1 MEVTEVTQAATL
13 TPWLH
18 TLISGAMLLFGA
30 LLGSFA
36 LTAGMRYAK
45 GEGFVLGRSHCDA
58 CKKTLRFRDLVPVL
72 GYFALQGKCHHCKA
86 PISILYPVFEF
97 CSGLFFLFAFLS
109 LGLSPTLLGIA
120 LVFVPLVLLAVH
132 DLEREIIPDVI
143 LLPLMA
149 AVFCYKWLF
158 LGTSPLSMA
167 LAGLGAALF
176 FYGLRWYGKRV
187 KSRIVL
193 GLGDVK
199 LGILLGFFT
208 LDNVFLVSALG
219 SFIAGIYAIGLVRY
233 REREGLTEKDKEKA
247 SAEEASLE
255 ETTADP
261 CNTSPLQ
268 QLRKEQE
275 EQERVREKEEARQ
288 RREALWENLEIPL
301 APWLILALIPFV
313 FY

>member
-1 MEVTEVTQAATL
+1 MQVS

-18 TLISGAMLLFGA
+18 TLLCAAMLFFGAM
-30 LLGSFA
+30 LGSFA
-36 LTAGMRYAK
+36 LTAGKRYAK

-58 CKKTLRFRDLVPVL
+58 CKKTLRLRDLVPVL
-72 GYFALQGKCHHCKA
+72 GYFALQGKCHHCKE
-86 PISILYPVFEF
+86 PISLLYPVFEF
-97 CSGLFFLFAFLS
+97 CSGLFFLFAYLS

-149 AVFCYKWLF
+149 AVFCYKWLI
-158 LGTSPLSMA
+158 LETNPLFMA

-233 REREGLTEKDKEKA
+233 RERKGEGLTEKDKEEA
-247 SAEEASLE
+247 SVEEA
-255 ETTADP
+255 TQDP

-275 EQERVREKEEARQ
+275 KQEKALAARE

>member
-18 TLISGAMLLFGA
+18 TLISGAMLLFGT

-58 CKKTLRFRDLVPVL
+58 CKKTLRFRDLVPVI

-86 PISILYPVFEF
+86 PISLLYPVFEF
-97 CSGLFFLFAFLS
+97 CSGLFFLFAYLS

-143 LLPLMA
+143 LLPLMV
-149 AVFCYKWLF
+149 AVFCYKWLI
-158 LGTSPLSMA
+158 LGTSPLFMA

-176 FYGLRWYGKRV
+176 FYGLRWYGQRV

-233 REREGLTEKDKEKA
+233 RERQGEGMTEKDT
-247 SAEEASLE
+247 SCTEEASME
-255 ETTADP
+255 EATADP

-268 QLRKEQE
+268 QLRKEHE
-275 EQERVREKEEARQ
+275 EQEKALARG

>member
-58 CKKTLRFRDLVPVL
+58 CKKTLRLRDLVPVI

-86 PISILYPVFEF
+86 PISLLYPVFEF
-97 CSGLFFLFAFLS
+97 CSGLFFLFAYLS

-143 LLPLMA
+143 LLPLMVA
-149 AVFCYKWLF
+149 AFCYKWLI

-176 FYGLRWYGKRV
+176 FLGLRWYGKRV

-233 REREGLTEKDKEKA
+233 REREGMTEKDKA
-247 SAEEASLE
+247 SMQETGAEEA
-255 ETTADP
+255 TADP

-268 QLRKEQE
+268 KLRKEQE

-301 APWLILALIPFV
+301 APWLIMALIPFV

>member
-1 MEVTEVTQAATL
+1 MQVS
-13 TPWLH
+13 TPWLY
-18 TLISGAMLLFGA
+18 TLLCAAMLFFGAM
-30 LLGSFA
+30 LGSFA
-36 LTAGMRYAK
+36 LTAGKRYAK
-45 GEGFVLGRSHCDA
+45 GEGFVLGRSHCDV
-58 CKKTLRFRDLVPVL
+58 CKKTLRLRDLVPVL
-72 GYFALQGKCHHCKA
+72 GFISLQGKCHHCKA
-86 PISILYPVFEF
+86 PISLLYPIFEF
-97 CSGLFFLFAFLS
+97 CSGLFFLFAYLS

-143 LLPLMA
+143 LLPLMV
-149 AVFCYKWLF
+149 AVFCYKWLI
-158 LGTSPLSMA
+158 LGTNPLFMA
-167 LAGLGAALF
+167 LAGLGAAIF

-233 REREGLTEKDKEKA
+233 RERKGEGLTEKDKEEA
-247 SAEEASLE
+247 SVEEA
-255 ETTADP
+255 TADP

-275 EQERVREKEEARQ
+275 EQEKALARG

>member
-1 MEVTEVTQAATL
+1 MEVMEVTQAATL

-58 CKKTLRFRDLVPVL
+58 CKKTLRLRDLVPVL
-72 GYFALQGKCHHCKA
+72 GFISLRGRCHFCKA
-86 PISILYPVFEF
+86 PISLPYPIFEF
-97 CSGLFFLFAFLS
+97 CSGLFFLFAYLS

-149 AVFCYKWLF
+149 AVFCYKWLI
-158 LGTSPLSMA
+158 LGTNPLFMA

-233 REREGLTEKDKEKA
+233 REREGMTKKEDTRV
-247 SAEEASLE
+247 EEA
-255 ETTADP
+255 TIDP
-261 CNTSPLQ
+261 CNASPLQ

-301 APWLILALIPFV
+301 APWLIMALIPFV

>member
-1 MEVTEVTQAATL
+1 MEVTEVTQAAVLSPSL

-45 GEGFVLGRSHCDA
+45 GEDFVLGRSHCDA
-58 CKKTLRFRDLVPVL
+58 CKKTLRFRDLVPVI

-86 PISILYPVFEF
+86 PISLLYPIFEF
-97 CSGLFFLFAFLS
+97 CSGLFFLFAYLS

-143 LLPLMA
+143 LLPLMV
-149 AVFCYKWLF
+149 AVFCYKWLIF
-158 LGTSPLSMA
+158 GTNPLFMA

-176 FYGLRWYGKRV
+176 FYGLRWYGQRV

-233 REREGLTEKDKEKA
+233 RERKGEGLTEKDKEEA
-247 SAEEASLE
+247 SVEEA
-255 ETTADP
+255 TQDP

-275 EQERVREKEEARQ
+275 KQEKALARE

>member
-45 GEGFVLGRSHCDA
+45 GEDFVLGRSHCDV
-58 CKKTLRFRDLVPVL
+58 CKKTLRLRDLVPVL

-86 PISILYPVFEF
+86 PISLLYPVFEF
-97 CSGLFFLFAFLS
+97 CSGLFFLFAYLS

-149 AVFCYKWLF
+149 AAFCYKWLI

-176 FYGLRWYGKRV
+176 FYGLRWYGQRV

-233 REREGLTEKDKEKA
+233 REREGMTEKDKA
-247 SAEEASLE
+247 SVQETGAEEA
-255 ETTADP
+255 TADP

>member
-58 CKKTLRFRDLVPVL
+58 CKKTLRFRDLVPVI

-86 PISILYPVFEF
+86 PISLLYPVFEF

-132 DLEREIIPDVI
+132 DLEKEIIPDEI

-176 FYGLRWYGKRV
+176 FYGLRWYGQRV

-233 REREGLTEKDKEKA
+233 REREGMTKKEDTRV
-247 SAEEASLE
+247 EEA
-255 ETTADP
+255 TIDP
-261 CNTSPLQ
+261 CNASPLQ

>member
-1 MEVTEVTQAATL
+1 MQVS

-18 TLISGAMLLFGA
+18 TLLCAAMLFFGAM
-30 LLGSFA
+30 LGSFA
-36 LTAGMRYAK
+36 LTAGKRYAK
-45 GEGFVLGRSHCDA
+45 GEGFVLGRSRCDA
-58 CKKTLRFRDLVPVL
+58 CKKTLRLRDLVPVL
-72 GYFALQGKCHHCKA
+72 GFISLRGRCHFCKA
-86 PISILYPVFEF
+86 PISLLYPIFEF
-97 CSGLFFLFAFLS
+97 CSGLFFLFAYLS

-149 AVFCYKWLF
+149 AVFCYKWLI
-158 LGTSPLSMA
+158 LGTNPLFMA

-233 REREGLTEKDKEKA
+233 RERKGEGLTEKDKEEA
-247 SAEEASLE
+247 SVEEA
-255 ETTADP
+255 TADP

-275 EQERVREKEEARQ
+275 EQEKALARE

>member
-58 CKKTLRFRDLVPVL
+58 CKKTLRLRDLVPVL
-72 GYFALQGKCHHCKA
+72 GFISLRGRCHFCKA
-86 PISILYPVFEF
+86 PISLLYPIFEF
-97 CSGLFFLFAFLS
+97 CSGLFFLFAYLS

-132 DLEREIIPDVI
+132 DLEKEIIPDAI

-149 AVFCYKWLF
+149 AVFCYKWLI
-158 LGTSPLSMA
+158 LVTSPLSMA

-233 REREGLTEKDKEKA
+233 REREGLTEKDKEEA
-247 SAEEASLE
+247 SVEEA
-255 ETTADP
+255 TADP

-268 QLRKEQE
+268 QHRKEHE
-275 EQERVREKEEARQ
+275 EQEKALARE

>member
-1 MEVTEVTQAATL
+1 MEVTQAATL

-58 CKKTLRFRDLVPVL
+58 CKKTLRLRDLVPVL
-72 GYFALQGKCHHCKA
+72 GFISLRGRCHFCKA
-86 PISILYPVFEF
+86 PISLLYPIFEF
-97 CSGLFFLFAFLS
+97 CSGLFFLFAYLS

-143 LLPLMA
+143 LLPLMV
-149 AVFCYKWLF
+149 AVFCYKWLI
-158 LGTSPLSMA
+158 LGTNPLFMA
-167 LAGLGAALF
+167 LAGLGAAIF

-233 REREGLTEKDKEKA
+233 RERKGEGLTEKDKEEA
-247 SAEEASLE
+247 SVEEA
-255 ETTADP
+255 TADP

-275 EQERVREKEEARQ
+275 EQEKALARE

>member
-58 CKKTLRFRDLVPVL
+58 CKKTLRLRDLVPVL
-72 GYFALQGKCHHCKA
+72 GFISLRGRCHFCKA
-86 PISILYPVFEF
+86 PISLLYPIFEF
-97 CSGLFFLFAFLS
+97 CSGLFFLFAYLS
-109 LGLSPTLLGIA
+109 LGLSLTLLGIA

-132 DLEREIIPDVI
+132 DLEKEIIPDAI

-149 AVFCYKWLF
+149 AVFCYKWLI
-158 LGTSPLSMA
+158 LVTSPLSMA

-233 REREGLTEKDKEKA
+233 REREGLTEKDKA
-247 SAEEASLE
+247 SVQETGAEEA
-255 ETTADP
+255 TADP

-268 QLRKEQE
+268 KLRKEQE

-301 APWLILALIPFV
+301 APWLIMALIPFV

>member
-1 MEVTEVTQAATL
+1 MQVS

-18 TLISGAMLLFGA
+18 TLLCAAMLFFGAM
-30 LLGSFA
+30 LGSFA
-36 LTAGMRYAK
+36 LTAGKRYAK

-86 PISILYPVFEF
+86 PISLLYPVFEF
-97 CSGLFFLFAFLS
+97 CSGLFFLFAYLS

-149 AVFCYKWLF
+149 AAFCYKWLI

-176 FYGLRWYGKRV
+176 FYGLRWYGQRV

-233 REREGLTEKDKEKA
+233 REREGMTEKDKA
-247 SAEEASLE
+247 SVQETGAEEA
-255 ETTADP
+255 TADP

>member
-45 GEGFVLGRSHCDA
+45 GEGFVLGRSRCDV
-58 CKKTLRFRDLVPVL
+58 CKKTLRLRDLVPVL
-72 GYFALQGKCHHCKA
+72 GFISLRGRCHFCKA
-86 PISILYPVFEF
+86 PISLLYPIFEF
-97 CSGLFFLFAFLS
+97 CSGLFFLFAYLS

-132 DLEREIIPDVI
+132 DLEKEIIPDAI

-149 AVFCYKWLF
+149 AVFCYKWLI
-158 LGTSPLSMA
+158 LVTSPLSMA

-233 REREGLTEKDKEKA
+233 REREGLTEKDKA
-247 SAEEASLE
+247 SVQETGAEEA
-255 ETTADP
+255 TADP

-268 QLRKEQE
+268 QLRKEHE
-275 EQERVREKEEARQ
+275 EQEKALARE

>member
-1 MEVTEVTQAATL
+1 MQVS

-45 GEGFVLGRSHCDA
+45 GEGFVLGRSRCDV
-58 CKKTLRFRDLVPVL
+58 CKKTLRLRDLVPVL
-72 GYFALQGKCHHCKA
+72 GYFALQGKCHHCKE
-86 PISILYPVFEF
+86 PISLLYPVFEF
-97 CSGLFFLFAFLS
+97 CSGLFFLFAYLS

-143 LLPLMA
+143 LLPFMA
-149 AVFCYKWLF
+149 AVFCYKWLI
-158 LGTSPLSMA
+158 LETNPLFMA

-233 REREGLTEKDKEKA
+233 RERKGEGLTEKDKEEA
-247 SAEEASLE
+247 SVEEA
-255 ETTADP
+255 TADP

-275 EQERVREKEEARQ
+275 KQEKALARE

>member
-58 CKKTLRFRDLVPVL
+58 CKKTLRFRDLVPVI

-86 PISILYPVFEF
+86 PISLLYPVFEF

-132 DLEREIIPDVI
+132 DLEKEIIPDEI

>member
-1 MEVTEVTQAATL
+1 MQVS
-13 TPWLH
+13 TPWLY
-18 TLISGAMLLFGA
+18 TLLCAAMLFFGAM
-30 LLGSFA
+30 LGSFA
-36 LTAGMRYAK
+36 LTAGKRYAK
-45 GEGFVLGRSHCDA
+45 GEGFVLGRSRCDA
-58 CKKTLRFRDLVPVL
+58 CKKTLRLRDLVPVL
-72 GYFALQGKCHHCKA
+72 GFISLRGRCHFCKA
-86 PISILYPVFEF
+86 PISLLYPIFEF
-97 CSGLFFLFAFLS
+97 CSGLFFLFAYLS

-132 DLEREIIPDVI
+132 DLEREIIPDAI

-149 AVFCYKWLF
+149 AVFCYKWLI
-158 LGTSPLSMA
+158 LGTNPLFMA

-233 REREGLTEKDKEKA
+233 RERKGEGLTEKDKEEA
-247 SAEEASLE
+247 SVEEA
-255 ETTADP
+255 TADP

-275 EQERVREKEEARQ
+275 EQEKALARG

>member
-30 LLGSFA
+30 MLGSFA

-58 CKKTLRFRDLVPVL
+58 CKKTLRLRDLVPVL
-72 GYFALQGKCHHCKA
+72 GFISLRGRCHFCKA
-86 PISILYPVFEF
+86 PISLLYPIFEF
-97 CSGLFFLFAFLS
+97 CSGLFFLFAYLS

-149 AVFCYKWLF
+149 AVFCYKWLI
-158 LGTSPLSMA
+158 LGTNPLFMA

-233 REREGLTEKDKEKA
+233 RERKGEGLTEKDKEEA
-247 SAEEASLE
+247 SVEEA
-255 ETTADP
+255 TADP

-275 EQERVREKEEARQ
+275 EQEKALARG

>member
-1 MEVTEVTQAATL
+1 MQVS

-18 TLISGAMLLFGA
+18 TLLCAAMLFFGA

-58 CKKTLRFRDLVPVL
+58 CKKILRLRDLVPVL
-72 GYFALQGKCHHCKA
+72 GYFALRGRCHFCKA
-86 PISILYPVFEF
+86 PISLLYPVFEF
-97 CSGLFFLFAFLS
+97 CSGLFFLFAYLS

-149 AVFCYKWLF
+149 AVFCYKWLI
-158 LGTSPLSMA
+158 LETNPLFMA

-233 REREGLTEKDKEKA
+233 RERKGEGLTEKDKEEA
-247 SAEEASLE
+247 SVEEA
-255 ETTADP
+255 TADP

-275 EQERVREKEEARQ
+275 KQEKALARE

>member
-45 GEGFVLGRSHCDA
+45 GEGFVLGRSRCDV
-58 CKKTLRFRDLVPVL
+58 CKKTLRLRDLVPVL
-72 GYFALQGKCHHCKA
+72 GFISLRGRCHFCKA
-86 PISILYPVFEF
+86 PISFLYPIFEF
-97 CSGLFFLFAFLS
+97 CSGLFFLFAYLS
-109 LGLSPTLLGIA
+109 LGLSLTLLGIA

-132 DLEREIIPDVI
+132 DLEKEIIPDAI

-149 AVFCYKWLF
+149 AVFCYKWLI
-158 LGTSPLSMA
+158 LVTSPLSMA

-233 REREGLTEKDKEKA
+233 REREGLTEKDKA
-247 SAEEASLE
+247 SVQETGAEEA
-255 ETTADP
+255 TADP

-268 QLRKEQE
+268 QLRKEHE
-275 EQERVREKEEARQ
+275 EQEKALARE

>member
-1 MEVTEVTQAATL
+1 MQVS

-18 TLISGAMLLFGA
+18 TLLCAAMLFFGAM
-30 LLGSFA
+30 LGSFA
-36 LTAGMRYAK
+36 LTAGKRYAK
-45 GEGFVLGRSHCDA
+45 GEGFVLGRSRCDA
-58 CKKTLRFRDLVPVL
+58 CKKTLRLRDLVPVL
-72 GYFALQGKCHHCKA
+72 GFISLRGRCHFCKA
-86 PISILYPVFEF
+86 PISLLYPIFEF
-97 CSGLFFLFAFLS
+97 CSGLFFLFAYLS

-132 DLEREIIPDVI
+132 DLEREIIPDVL

-149 AVFCYKWLF
+149 AVFCYKWLI
-158 LGTSPLSMA
+158 LGTNPLFMA

-233 REREGLTEKDKEKA
+233 RERKGEGLTEKDKEEA
-247 SAEEASLE
+247 SVEEA
-255 ETTADP
+255 TADP

-268 QLRKEQE
+268 KLRKEQE

-301 APWLILALIPFV
+301 APWLIMALIPFV

>member
-1 MEVTEVTQAATL
+1 MQVS

-18 TLISGAMLLFGA
+18 TLLCAAMLFFGAM
-30 LLGSFA
+30 LGSFA
-36 LTAGMRYAK
+36 LTAGKRYAK
-45 GEGFVLGRSHCDA
+45 GEGFVLGRSHCDV
-58 CKKTLRFRDLVPVL
+58 CKKTLRLRDLVPVL
-72 GYFALQGKCHHCKA
+72 GFISLRGRCHFCKA
-86 PISILYPVFEF
+86 PISLLYPIFEF
-97 CSGLFFLFAFLS
+97 CSGLFFLFAYLS

-149 AVFCYKWLF
+149 AVFCYKWLI
-158 LGTSPLSMA
+158 LGTNPLFMA

-233 REREGLTEKDKEKA
+233 RERKGEGLTEKDKEEA
-247 SAEEASLE
+247 SVEEA
-255 ETTADP
+255 TADP

-275 EQERVREKEEARQ
+275 EQEKALARG

>member
-1 MEVTEVTQAATL
+1 MEITEVTQAAAL
-13 TPWLH
+13 IPWLH
-18 TLISGAMLLFGA
+18 TLISGAMLFFGA

-58 CKKTLRFRDLVPVL
+58 CKKTLRFRDLVPVI
-72 GYFALQGKCHHCKA
+72 GYFALQGKCHHCKE
-86 PISILYPVFEF
+86 PISLLYPVFEF
-97 CSGLFFLFAFLS
+97 CSGLFFLFAYLS

-149 AVFCYKWLF
+149 AVFCYKWLL

-176 FYGLRWYGKRV
+176 FYGLRWYGQRV

-261 CNTSPLQ
+261 CNISPLQ

>member
-1 MEVTEVTQAATL
+1 MEVMEVTQAATL

-45 GEGFVLGRSHCDA
+45 GEGFVLGRSRCDV
-58 CKKTLRFRDLVPVL
+58 CKKTLRLRDLVPVL
-72 GYFALQGKCHHCKA
+72 GFISLRGRCHFCKA
-86 PISILYPVFEF
+86 PISLLYPIFEF
-97 CSGLFFLFAFLS
+97 CSGLFFLFAYLS

-132 DLEREIIPDVI
+132 DLEKEIIPDAI

-149 AVFCYKWLF
+149 AVFCYKWLI
-158 LGTSPLSMA
+158 LVTSPLSMA

-233 REREGLTEKDKEKA
+233 REREGMTEKDKA
-247 SAEEASLE
+247 SVQETGAEEA
-255 ETTADP
+255 TADP

-275 EQERVREKEEARQ
+275 EQEKALARG

>member
-1 MEVTEVTQAATL
+1 MQVS

-18 TLISGAMLLFGA
+18 TLLCAAMLFFGAM
-30 LLGSFA
+30 LGSFA

-72 GYFALQGKCHHCKA
+72 GFISLRGRCHFCKA
-86 PISILYPVFEF
+86 PISLLYPVFEF
-97 CSGLFFLFAFLS
+97 CSGLFFLFAYLS

-149 AVFCYKWLF
+149 AVFCYKWLI
-158 LGTSPLSMA
+158 LGTNPLFMA

-233 REREGLTEKDKEKA
+233 RERKGEGLTEKDKEEA
-247 SAEEASLE
+247 SVEEA
-255 ETTADP
+255 TADP

-275 EQERVREKEEARQ
+275 KQEKALARE

>member
-1 MEVTEVTQAATL
+1 MQVS

-45 GEGFVLGRSHCDA
+45 GEGFVLGRSHCDV
-58 CKKTLRFRDLVPVL
+58 CKKTLRLRDLVPVL
-72 GYFALQGKCHHCKA
+72 GYFALQGKCHHCKE
-86 PISILYPVFEF
+86 PISLLYPVFEF
-97 CSGLFFLFAFLS
+97 CSGLFFLFAYLS

-143 LLPLMA
+143 LLPFMA
-149 AVFCYKWLF
+149 AVFCYKWLI
-158 LGTSPLSMA
+158 LETNPLFMA

-233 REREGLTEKDKEKA
+233 RERKGEGLTEKDKEEA
-247 SAEEASLE
+247 SVEEA
-255 ETTADP
+255 TADP

-275 EQERVREKEEARQ
+275 KQEKALARE

>member
-45 GEGFVLGRSHCDA
+45 GEGFVLGRSRCDV
-58 CKKTLRFRDLVPVL
+58 CKKTLRLRDLVPVL
-72 GYFALQGKCHHCKA
+72 GFISLRGRCHFCKA
-86 PISILYPVFEF
+86 PISLLYPIFEF
-97 CSGLFFLFAFLS
+97 CSGLFFLFAYLS

-132 DLEREIIPDVI
+132 DLEKEIIPDAI

-149 AVFCYKWLF
+149 AVFCYKWLI
-158 LGTSPLSMA
+158 LVTSPLSMA

-219 SFIAGIYAIGLVRY
+219 
-233 REREGLTEKDKEKA
+233 
-247 SAEEASLE
+247 
-255 ETTADP
+255 
-261 CNTSPLQ
+261 
-268 QLRKEQE
+268 
-275 EQERVREKEEARQ
+275 
-288 RREALWENLEIPL
+288 RRCQG
-301 APWLILALIPFV
+301 
-313 FY
+313 

>member
-1 MEVTEVTQAATL
+1 MQVS

-18 TLISGAMLLFGA
+18 TLLCAAMLFFGAM
-30 LLGSFA
+30 LGSFA
-36 LTAGMRYAK
+36 LTAGKRYAK
-45 GEGFVLGRSHCDA
+45 GEGFVLGRSRCDA
-58 CKKTLRFRDLVPVL
+58 CKKTLRLRDLVPVL
-72 GYFALQGKCHHCKA
+72 GFISLRGRCHFCKA
-86 PISILYPVFEF
+86 PISLLYPIFEF
-97 CSGLFFLFAFLS
+97 CSGLFFLFAYLS

-149 AVFCYKWLF
+149 AVFCYKWLI
-158 LGTSPLSMA
+158 LGTSPLFMA

-233 REREGLTEKDKEKA
+233 RERKGEGLTEKDKEEA
-247 SAEEASLE
+247 SVEEA
-255 ETTADP
+255 TADP

-275 EQERVREKEEARQ
+275 EQEKALARE

>member
-1 MEVTEVTQAATL
+1 MEITEVTQAATL

-45 GEGFVLGRSHCDA
+45 GEGFVLGRSHCDV
-58 CKKTLRFRDLVPVL
+58 CKKTLRLRDLVPVL
-72 GYFALQGKCHHCKA
+72 GFISLQGKCHHCKA
-86 PISILYPVFEF
+86 PISLLYPIFEF
-97 CSGLFFLFAFLS
+97 CSGLFFLFAYLS

-132 DLEREIIPDVI
+132 DLEKEIIPDAI

-233 REREGLTEKDKEKA
+233 REREGMTEKDKA
-247 SAEEASLE
+247 SVQETGAEEA
-255 ETTADP
+255 TADP

-268 QLRKEQE
+268 KLRKEQE

-301 APWLILALIPFV
+301 APWLIMALIPFV

>member
-1 MEVTEVTQAATL
+1 MEVTQAATL

-30 LLGSFA
+30 MFGSFA

-58 CKKTLRFRDLVPVL
+58 CKKTLRLRDLVPVI

-86 PISILYPVFEF
+86 PISLLYPIFEF
-97 CSGLFFLFAFLS
+97 CSGLFFLFAYLS

-143 LLPLMA
+143 LLPLMV
-149 AVFCYKWLF
+149 AVFCYKWLI
-158 LGTSPLSMA
+158 LGTNPLFMA

-233 REREGLTEKDKEKA
+233 RERKGEGLTEKDKEEA
-247 SAEEASLE
+247 SVEEA
-255 ETTADP
+255 TADP

-268 QLRKEQE
+268 QLRKEHE
-275 EQERVREKEEARQ
+275 EQEKALARE